1 MIRCMLRAASAMK
14 VWVRL
19 VSAMAVLLVLL
30 VAVGLTAAQR
40 IRALNDMLDHY
51 TQSTTPSLQ
60 AVKFWQEK
68 LSAIRILQA
77 QHLMTV
83 SAAEMDLLEK
93 DINEAQAQL
102 AASLAEYESRLTG
115 QEAKGFLTYKNSV
128 ISSITP
134 SRLDYTFRTVE
145 SGKSGSWK
153 TTLYMLMEGAGNI
166 SGDAVV
172 LASNAKS
179 FLENLN
185 DNVQRSNTIFQI
197 KKQEAIMVD
206 EEQKLRSLQE
216 EYSALEKKMETNKQ
230 AQAAQEKIVA
240 SQKSVLDD
248 LKAKN

>member
-1 MIRCMLRAASAMK
+1 MK
-14 VWVRL
+14 KIPLILALFTMTGSITFGQKAYEGKIKLKKSEEPAIVIEYNYPQEVVEKAL
-19 VSAMAVLLVLL
+19 IAKMA
-30 VAVGLTAAQR
+30 
-40 IRALNDMLDHY
+40 
-51 TQSTTPSLQ
+51 
-60 AVKFWQEK
+60 
-68 LSAIRILQA
+68 
-77 QHLMTV
+77 
-83 SAAEMDLLEK
+83 DL
-93 DINEAQAQL
+93 
-102 AASLAEYESRLTG
+102 RLTG